1 MNVREVYGIGEARSH
16 YAKALVLVAKP
27 HHFVAGLADTLNDL
41 LEKNQSVG
49 CPVVIDY
56 SSDAASAKL
65 MLGNGRRLA
74 PDDDVMLTL
83 RQMLGKEN
91 VFLNYSR

>member
-1 MNVREVYGIGEARSH
+1 
-16 YAKALVLVAKP
+16 
-27 HHFVAGLADTLNDL
+27 
-41 LEKNQSVG
+41 
-49 CPVVIDY
+49 
-56 SSDAASAKL
+56 